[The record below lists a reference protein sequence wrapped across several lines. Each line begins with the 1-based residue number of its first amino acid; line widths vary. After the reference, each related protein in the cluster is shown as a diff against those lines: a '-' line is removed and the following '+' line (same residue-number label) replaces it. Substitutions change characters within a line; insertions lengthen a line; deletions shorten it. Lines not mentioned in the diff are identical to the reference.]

1 VGLFTNR
8 ATSFWAKNKVMVEWM
23 SEEQRVFVVQWRSG
37 GTRSMPRDGY
47 GITSVPLI
55 KETDRSFVVNLE
67 GCENVLNSTL
77 YFPERMTK
85 SSYNVFYSYDEAL
98 AFCFMD
104 LQKRIQTA
112 EIKLAHLHEERVALL
127 GLMERAQ
134 DAQA

>member
-1 VGLFTNR
+1 
-8 ATSFWAKNKVMVEWM
+8 MVEWM

-55 KETDRSFVVNLE
+55 KETDKSFVVNLE

-85 SSYNVFYSYDEAL
+85 SNYNVFYSYDEAL
-98 AFCFMD
+98 AFCFTD
-104 LQKRIQTA
+104 LQGRINMM
-112 EIKLAHLHEERVALL
+112 EIKLAQHHAERSILV

-134 DAQA
+134 DAQP